1 MSNTFEHAITLIKA
15 ELQNL
20 KFINGLDS
28 AGIDASAYMLDFSS
42 LILEMLGFKHE
53 TSDEFYEWYFCHQNK
68 LVKNIDPENDK
79 EFQERAF
86 DFYVD
91 LVVKKRELDRIFC
104 GPDLKCS

>member
-1 MSNTFEHAITLIKA
+1 MNNTFEHAITLIKA

-20 KFINGLDS
+20 KLINGLDS

-42 LILEMLGFKHE
+42 LILEMLGFKHK
-53 TSDEFYEWYFCHQNK
+53 TSDEFHEWYFCHQNK
-68 LVKNIDPENDK
+68 LIENVDPENDK

-91 LVVKKRELDRIFC
+91 LVVKKKEMDSIFC
-104 GPDLKCS
+104 GQGLKCI